1 MSYILLGPEEGDKNE
16 WIRKKK
22 AQVAKEHPDAEIC
35 TFFAGDDNGAAL
47 TALLGQSS
55 LFSSYRLAILK
66 MFENRGRTD
75 GLVDAIVSFLKS
87 GQQDADLIIV
97 TSEKSDARIP
107 ESIRKLIPK
116 ENRIFFWEMFENKKR
131 DWIARAFKDEGFA
144 ISQDAIEEIL
154 FSVENNTQEMKNLV
168 SSLTLYFRAAMPG
181 KKDVTLADISEYAI
195 RTRTEDGSTLFQAI
209 AEGDLPHAL
218 QIMKTISETD
228 SGGLQ
233 RAFAAV
239 GTRFRLLESYIS
251 LVQGGESAQDA
262 AAKASYLSPYPE
274 SFSQGGI
281 RKKELPVFSRA
292 MSVYSLEDV
301 RAIIRYLGRMDT
313 AMKGAG
319 TEMEELVFSDI
330 IYTMAVFRGREP
342 KLDLMPPSVDIRI

>member
-1 MSYILLGPEEGDKNE
+1 
-16 WIRKKK
+16 
-22 AQVAKEHPDAEIC
+22 
-35 TFFAGDDNGAAL
+35 
-47 TALLGQSS
+47 
-55 LFSSYRLAILK
+55 
-66 MFENRGRTD
+66 
-75 GLVDAIVSFLKS
+75 
-87 GQQDADLIIV
+87 
-97 TSEKSDARIP
+97 
-107 ESIRKLIPK
+107 
-116 ENRIFFWEMFENKKR
+116 
-131 DWIARAFKDEGFA
+131 
-144 ISQDAIEEIL
+144 
-154 FSVENNTQEMKNLV
+154 
-168 SSLTLYFRAAMPG
+168 MPG
-181 KKDVTLADISEYAI
+181 KKDVTSADISEYAI

-281 RKKELPVFSRA
+281 RKKEIPVFSRA